1 MRLQLTSQAS
11 FPFTICLSRSE
22 AVALYILYSFL
33 SLYAWMM
40 TSGGWTGIAI
50 FMVGWVPYALLFFVL
65 VGIGVSNAIKGKQWM
80 NLYTKD
86 LWWLLGFQAAALLF
100 NIGDCGD
107 APGST
112 TLIERIAL
120 LGDDPCHIQIS
131 SSLHT
136 VLPVFFFVCLWVYA
150 TALIT
155 ITIRSALESTP
166 VPAQALPF
174 RYIRRTV
181 IVSVVLLLLFILVSG
196 YQHYQI
202 RRDMN
207 LKEENMTLFLKMMRE
222 DRCEDL
228 TAFIY
233 KSPQWSAFSEN
244 DARFAFESCMT
255 DRAVRANNIGLCEPL
270 QENMLQSYKRCVEK
284 VAHSSR

>member
-1 MRLQLTSQAS
+1 
-11 FPFTICLSRSE
+11 
-22 AVALYILYSFL
+22 
-33 SLYAWMM
+33 MM
-40 TSGGWTGIAI
+40 TSGGWTAIAI
-50 FMVGWVPYALLFFVL
+50 FMAGWVPYALWLLVL
-65 VGIGVSNAIKGKQWM
+65 IGVYVSTKKNGEKWI

-86 LWWLLGFQAAALLF
+86 FHFLLLVQGLSLF
-100 NIGDCGD
+100 FMIGDCGD
-107 APGST
+107 APGSAS
-112 TLIERIAL
+112 LIERMVLMGRDVCHMPSSAL
-120 LGDDPCHIQIS
+120 TQN
-131 SSLHT
+131 
-136 VLPVFFFVCLWVYA
+136 VLPFVFFACFWAYSTTFIVVTCRSLTGA
-150 TALIT
+150 TM
-155 ITIRSALESTP
+155 
-166 VPAQALPF
+166 VPTQALPF

-284 VAHSSR
+284 VAHSST